1 MNSKTVFTPHRRRD
15 ICKHTSEAGPPA
27 PRSMRLFHKIKKDR
41 LSHDNRSIFN
51 LKSNTMKNTVQI

>member
-27 PRSMRLFHKIKKDR
+27 PSPYATFSQNKKDR